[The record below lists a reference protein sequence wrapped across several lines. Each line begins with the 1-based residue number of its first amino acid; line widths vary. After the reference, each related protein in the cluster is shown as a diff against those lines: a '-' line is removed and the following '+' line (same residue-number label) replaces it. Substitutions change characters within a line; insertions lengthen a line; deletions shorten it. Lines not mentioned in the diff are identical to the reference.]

1 MAPRITAGI
10 FLLLVVLV
18 APSFPQEPGGAGS
31 GVLFIASDPI
41 NCPVEVNG
49 NELTGRTPLLLTGLE
64 AGVYLVTISKEG
76 FRPAEVR
83 VEVTPGEPLAA
94 EADLTADTVR
104 PFFQS
109 QDRIVVNS
117 RNTLPGAYGLDLP
130 EGEYRIRREEGVIYL
145 DPVYPGQKLL
155 TAMHIGLPIMAV
167 ISSLLTVENILNPHP
182 AWHALSPAAITS
194 YVVTGGMLA
203 LDLTLLGRKRKFE
216 REFPVREVPGG
227 RITDDPAALYALG
240 EQSIAGEQFQEAVD
254 FYRSIL
260 TGFPDSPYYP
270 QALYKLARIHYV
282 LGDTRLSLQEL
293 RLVKNRYPLP
303 DLYDKTCKNLADIYY
318 SLNRYDRALE
328 YLDQMVFY
336 DPLHTRESVDFYKA
350 QIRERQYTAGNLEI
364 DRVIRQYRGL
374 LEEYGDSENRPQY
387 AYTLAYYLYLDA
399 GYREAFEILEDIEA
413 ADEDLSRSIRELR
426 REVEASLDSAEGGGE

>member
-1 MAPRITAGI
+1 MAARITTGI
-10 FLLLVVLV
+10 FVLLTVLATSV
-18 APSFPQEPGGAGS
+18 FPQEAGEGDT
-31 GVLFIASDPI
+31 GVLFVTSEPI
-41 NCPVEVNG
+41 NGKVEING
-49 NELTGRTPLLLTGLE
+49 TGLSGLTPLLLTGLE
-64 AGVYLVTISKEG
+64 SGSYLVTVTKEG
-76 FRPAEVR
+76 FRPAEMR
-83 VEVTPGEPLAA
+83 IEVSDAGPRAA

-109 QDRIVVNS
+109 QDKIVVNS
-117 RNTLPGAYGLDLP
+117 RSTLPGAYGLDLP
-130 EGEYRIRREEGVIYL
+130 EGEYKIRREEGTIYI

-167 ISSLLTVENILNPHP
+167 ISGLLTVENILNPHP
-182 AWHALSPAAITS
+182 AWHSLSPAAVTS
-194 YVVTGGMLA
+194 YVITGGMLA

-282 LGDTRLSLQEL
+282 LGDTQLSLQEL

-303 DLYDKTCKNLADIYY
+303 DLYDKSCKNIADIYY
-318 SLNRYDRALE
+318 SQNRYGKALE

-336 DPLHTRESVDFYKA
+336 DPLHTRESIDFYRA
-350 QIRERQYTAGNLEI
+350 QIREKQHAAGEMEI
-364 DRVIRQYRGL
+364 RRVIDAYRGL
-374 LEEYGDSENRPQY
+374 LGKYGDSDNRPQY
-387 AYTLAYYLYLDA
+387 AYALAYYLYLDED
-399 GYREAFEILEDIEA
+399 YSEALGILEGIA
-413 ADEDLSRSIRELR
+413 GGDEDLDRSIRELR
-426 REVEASLDSAEGGGE
+426 REILAATGPEGGGE